1 MVGCIDLNLN
11 YSLIDG
17 CPSYLNNV
25 RQIWWIFVMYDRRH
39 ILWISISNEYHRCP
53 MNTKMMNVHHLPI
66 WWMSIIYEN
75 GECPSFKMYARRVLG
90 CQSYMM
96 DVHHIWGI
104 TVINVVCPS
113 YIWANFMMEPKE
125 SFSRRI
131 KCKRYDGLCSNGGTD
146 EIGS

>member
-25 RQIWWIFVMYDRRH
+25 RQIWWMFVMYDRRH

-104 TVINVVCPS
+104 TVINGTGEMGNNWLGDW
-113 YIWANFMMEPKE
+113 YLMKLMEPMKIVGWVK
-125 SFSRRI
+125 FFHWW
-131 KCKRYDGLCSNGGTD
+131 NGISETK
-146 EIGS
+146 

>member
-25 RQIWWIFVMYDRRH
+25 RQIWWMFVMYDRRH

-96 DVHHIWGI
+96 DVHRIWCI
-104 TVINVVCPS
+104 TVTNVHHICDRPLWWNQWNLLVGWMNWK
-113 YIWANFMMEPKE
+113 YMVNFEV
-125 SFSRRI
+125 
-131 KCKRYDGLCSNGGTD
+131 
-146 EIGS
+146 